1 MPENEDNIEVDNQGE
16 PQEPKPNKYFNL
28 RFDTDPDLSIYGFKE
43 LFFNLLPL
51 NLTKLFAIVFLASV
65 TISIGSGLCLYLAWA
80 IEGGY
85 QNSFSSVTDGIEAL
99 MAFNTDVFQIDDV
112 VAYYSSSFLL
122 ASVGLSF
129 LLLVIST
136 MKFFKSA
143 SKPRIVVV
151 ILLILAVVGSV
162 VAYSVIYLTDTPDFL
177 ISGTP
182 VHSASLVEK
191 TMIPFCVFLVASIAF
206 VIVTYG
212 EIMSEEYYK
221 ATWGSL
227 ILSLG
232 IVGLVILTL
241 ENIIQMVALLMV
253 VLIIIVVAY
262 FLFPVFIDSLTGGV
276 AEGVGSGGSSSDNSS
291 GAGSA
296 KRCKTSS
303 KPSKTT
309 KKPISSSKKA
319 PSQPKNEN
327 HKGSLDLEICE
338 NCAYIP
344 SLNDILGYE
353 LWNAKITIIDNL
365 KHEGE
370 RGIFVVGSYSR
381 FLCTVEEFST
391 GKFKIISKKTGKSV
405 KNSDIKYKE

>member
-16 PQEPKPNKYFNL
+16 PQEPKPSKYFNL

-232 IVGLVILTL
+232 IVGLVLVTL
-241 ENIIQMVALLMV
+241 ENIVQMIIL
-253 VLIIIVVAY
+253 LIILAIVI
-262 FLFPVFIDSLTGGV
+262 FIGWSVFGSLL
-276 AEGVGSGGSSSDNSS
+276 EGLSGGGTADEAPAKSKKEKKKSYFDNEFY
-291 GAGSA
+291 ADYA
-296 KRCKTSS
+296 KVHLD
-303 KPSKTT
+303 
-309 KKPISSSKKA
+309 ISS
-319 PSQPKNEN
+319 
-327 HKGSLDLEICE
+327 
-338 NCAYIP
+338 
-344 SLNDILGYE
+344 E
-353 LWNAKITIIDNL
+353 LLNAKIGVMD
-365 KHEGE
+365 EGPCGE
-370 RGIFVVGSYSR
+370 RGIFYSNGVTWKY
-381 FLCTVEEFST
+381 LCTVADFYS
-391 GKFKIISKKTGKSV
+391 GNFKIYSKKSGVPVSS
-405 KNSDIKYKE
+405 SDIRYIE